1 MSNTSWASFANLLER
16 EINNLGFTGS
26 PKELYNPINYILSL
40 GGKRIRPALCLLATD
55 LFQGDIEEAKYAA
68 LSIEV
73 FHNFTLVHDDI
84 MDEAPIRRGQATVH
98 EKWNRDIA
106 ILSGDVMFVKA
117 YELLSN
123 IEVKH
128 LPAVFKLFNK
138 TAIEVCEGQQMDM
151 NFETA
156 KEVSIPEYIRMIE
169 LKTSV
174 LLACSLKMGA
184 LISNSS
190 EKDAELIYE
199 FGRNLGIAFQ
209 IQDDLLDAYGDPE
222 KFGKRVGGD
231 IISNKKTFLLLTAS
245 AKANENQL
253 KILNNLLSQ
262 IDFDD
267 KVKVDAMKDIYNEMG
282 IPKLAEKTIQD
293 YYDLAMNSLDDIQVD
308 SERKES
314 LIALAQQI
322 MQREN

>member
-1 MSNTSWASFANLLER
+1 MSNAWASYVELLDR
-16 EINNLGFTGS
+16 EIKNLEISGS
-26 PKELYNPINYILSL
+26 PKELYDPINYILSL

-55 LFQGDIEEAKYAA
+55 LFQGNMQEAKYAA
-68 LSIEV
+68 LSVEV

-117 YELLSN
+117 YELLS
-123 IEVKH
+123 KLDTRH
-128 LPAVFKLFNK
+128 LPDVFKLFNQ

-156 KEVSIPEYIRMIE
+156 KEVAISQYIKMIE

-184 LISNSS
+184 VIS
-190 EKDAELIYE
+190 DAAKEDADLIYE

-231 IISNKKTFLLLTAS
+231 IISNKKTYLLLTAIE
-245 AKANENQL
+245 KANESQLASLKELLNQSEF
-253 KILNNLLSQ
+253 K
-262 IDFDD
+262 DEE
-267 KVKVDAMKDIYNEMG
+267 KVEAMKALYDEIG
-282 IPKLAEKTIQD
+282 IPKLTEQAIQS
-293 YYDLAMNSLDDIQVD
+293 YYDIAIQSLDAIQVE
-308 SERKES
+308 SSRKEA
-314 LIALAQQI
+314 LKTLAQQI